1 MTFFPFG
8 DNPPMTR
15 TPRPLLLAFALSL
28 PLFAAD
34 APPKPVFRTEGSS
47 SAEELKAADGTW
59 IGRTTRTRHDFV
71 SAPWAGERA
80 HLLVTSTVTLEERS
94 DREGSTATLVV
105 TALKSGAKPYDTT
118 AWTYRTAAEETA
130 ISSWS
135 SFLETTQKGCCG
147 AEDLHR
153 LVDLETGREIA
164 GFSGKYALLESD
176 TRPLE
181 RVVSYLSMMAGGDD
195 SAYKAGNDSIGIL
208 TLAGREGASDR
219 IVISRAPR
227 EDMGTPSVLVLEKGE
242 KEPMDFARLK
252 DAKKGRRAADV
263 VTGVTVVLDWG
274 SGLVAR
280 LPVERDGFDLE
291 KAGVPKGFTAAHAK
305 R

>member
-1 MTFFPFG
+1 MTH
-8 DNPPMTR
+8 
-15 TPRPLLLAFALSL
+15 PRRLLPLAFAISL

-34 APPKPVFRTEGSS
+34 APPKLVFRTEGGSS
-47 SAEELKAADGTW
+47 VEELKAADGTW

-71 SAPWAGERA
+71 SAPWLGERA
-80 HLLVTSTVTLEERS
+80 HLLLTSKFTREERS
-94 DREGSTATLVV
+94 DREGSTARLEV
-105 TALKSGAKPYDTT
+105 TALKSGTKPYDTT

-130 ISSWS
+130 ISSLS
-135 SFLETTQKGCCG
+135 SFLETTQRGCCG

-153 LVDLETGREIA
+153 LVDLETGREIVA
-164 GFSGKYALLESD
+164 FSGKYALLGSD
-176 TRPLE
+176 DRPLE
-181 RVVSYLSMMAGGDD
+181 RVVSYLSMMAGSDD
-195 SAYKAGNDSIGIL
+195 SAYKAGKDSVGIL
-208 TLAGREGASDR
+208 TLSGRAGASDR

-263 VTGVTVVLDWG
+263 VNGVTVVLDWG
-274 SGLVAR
+274 SGLVGR
-280 LPVERDGFDLE
+280 FRVERDGFDLE
-291 KAGVPKGFTAAHAK
+291 GAELPNGFTAAHGK

>member
-1 MTFFPFG
+1 MTYVR
-8 DNPPMTR
+8 R
-15 TPRPLLLAFALSL
+15 TSLLAVALSL

-34 APPKPVFRTEGSS
+34 APPKSVFRTEGAS
-47 SAEELKAADGTW
+47 SAEELKGADGTW

-71 SAPWAGERA
+71 SAPWAGEKA
-80 HLLVTSTVTLEERS
+80 HLLVTSKFTREERS
-94 DREGSTATLVV
+94 DSEGSAATLEV
-105 TALKSGAKPYDTT
+105 TALKSGAKPYDTA
-118 AWTYRTAAEETA
+118 AWTYRTAAEESA

-153 LVDLETGREIA
+153 LVDLETGREIVA
-164 GFSGKYALLESD
+164 FSGKYALLESD

-195 SAYKAGNDSIGIL
+195 SAYKAGKDSVGIL
-208 TLAGREGASDR
+208 TLTGVSGASDR
-219 IVISRAPR
+219 IVISRPPR

-252 DAKKGRRAADV
+252 DAKKGRRAAEV
-263 VTGVTVVLDWG
+263 VNGVTVVLDWG

-291 KAGVPKGFTAAHAK
+291 EAELPKGFTAAHAK

>member
-1 MTFFPFG
+1 MSP
-8 DNPPMTR
+8 
-15 TPRPLLLAFALSL
+15 TPRPLLLVLALALSF
-28 PLFAAD
+28 PLHAAD
-34 APPKPVFRTEGSS
+34 APPKSVFRTEGAS
-47 SAEELKAADGTW
+47 SAEELRAADGTW
-59 IGRTTRTRHDFV
+59 IGRTARTRHDFV
-71 SAPWAGERA
+71 SAPWAGEKAR
-80 HLLVTSTVTLEERS
+80 LLVTAKFTREERS
-94 DREGSTATLVV
+94 DREGSTATLEV

-164 GFSGKYALLESD
+164 AFSGRYALLESD
-176 TRPLE
+176 WRPLE

-195 SAYKAGNDSIGIL
+195 SAYKAGKESVGIL
-208 TLAGREGASDR
+208 TLAGRGGASDR
-219 IVISRAPR
+219 IVISRTPR
-227 EDMGTPSVLVLEKGE
+227 EDMGTPGVLVLEKGE

-252 DAKKGRRAADV
+252 GARKGRRAAEV
-263 VTGVTVVLDWG
+263 VNGVTVVLDWG
-274 SGLVAR
+274 SGLIAR
-280 LPVERDGFDLE
+280 FRVERDGFDLE
-291 KAGVPKGFTAAHAK
+291 GAELPTGFTAAHAK